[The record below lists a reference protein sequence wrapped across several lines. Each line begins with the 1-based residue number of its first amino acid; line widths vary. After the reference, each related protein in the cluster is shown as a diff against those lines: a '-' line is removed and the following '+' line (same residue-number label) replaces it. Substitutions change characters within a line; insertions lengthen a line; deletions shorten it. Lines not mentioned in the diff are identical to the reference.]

1 MLKKILSP
9 LSCAECRVC
18 CVFDRDDC
26 WEMPLVYP
34 ELAELIN
41 KNYENVPLEKNG
53 EVFGFVPDFDEEG
66 LAKCPMLTKSGCS
79 LGEKK
84 PFDCKIWPFRVMR
97 TGGQL
102 AITVSPV
109 CETVSALPLKALSE
123 FVSQELADTIYNHAK
138 SHPEM
143 IKPYIDG
150 YPILRVRN
158 ADFTEVSEK

>member
-1 MLKKILSP
+1 
-9 LSCAECRVC
+9 
-18 CVFDRDDC
+18 
-26 WEMPLVYP
+26 MPLVYP

-66 LAKCPMLTKSGCS
+66 LAKCPMLTERGCA
-79 LGEKK
+79 LGDEK
-84 PFDCKIWPFRVMR
+84 PFDCRIWPFRVMK
-97 TGGQL
+97 TGSLL

-109 CETVSALPLKALSE
+109 CDAVSSLPLKRLSE
-123 FVSQELADTIYNHAK
+123 FVSDGFGDTIYNHAK

-143 IKPYIDG
+143 IKPYVEG